1 MVATAHSPKPL
12 SILLWI
18 AIYSTVLIWSIIA
31 PKDGLT
37 WVLEATPALI
47 AALLL
52 AATYRQFQLTPLTY
66 QLILFHCL
74 ILFVGAHYTYAEVPL
89 FTELQH
95 WLGTARNDYDK
106 LGHFAQGVVPAIVA
120 REIIIRLQVIRGEAW
135 QAFFILCFVLAV
147 SATYELLEWAAALL
161 SEEAAE
167 AFLGTQGYEWDTQSD
182 MFWALSGAIF
192 ALLFLSRLHNRQLA
206 ALPPSN

>member
-1 MVATAHSPKPL
+1 MQSTRPL
-12 SILLWI
+12 SIVLW
-18 AIYSTVLIWSIIA
+18 ASIYGAVLIWSLIA

-52 AATYRQFQLTPLTY
+52 AVTYRQFQFTPLAY
-66 QLILFHCL
+66 QLILVHCL
-74 ILFVGAHYTYAEVPL
+74 VLFVGAHYTYAEVPL

-106 LGHFAQGVVPAIVA
+106 LGHFAQGMVPAVVA
-120 REIIIRLQVIRGEAW
+120 REIVIRFKVIRGEAW
-135 QAFFILCFVLAV
+135 RGFFILCFVLAV
-147 SATYELLEWAAALL
+147 SATYELIEWAAALL

-182 MFWALSGAIF
+182 MFWALSGAVF
-192 ALLFLSRLHNRQLA
+192 ALLFLTRLHNRQLA
-206 ALPPSN
+206 ALSPSS